1 MTILFDSAIG
11 NVINTKPKRF
21 RALASRPGVFPYLMG
36 GKLLWQYRPEEEVY
50 DQLSIDSLLDAT
62 ITIGHPDNDLD
73 PTETHGAIFDVEV
86 VNDEGIY
93 SDFLVLTDS
102 ALELAKNNSPVSP
115 MYDVALRE
123 ESGEYNGQR
132 YDLIQSG
139 IRYRSLG
146 LVNKARQGDSVKVFL
161 QLSKDSLSSAI
172 ATPDTDLIQ
181 IPIIQNFDS
190 NTDMA
195 KQLHIPANAPPPI
208 TIPVVTEQVSTPI
221 ETETI
226 EKEEEV
232 IDTAKINGDN
242 IESDIKVDV
251 KPESTLEVETSS
263 GEKLNE
269 PIAVINSDG
278 GININRDYLDE
289 VIDVAS
295 RAASLG
301 IMSFN
306 DAMHIGAASTWGL
319 MRLVLSKSDIT
330 LNDYDDAQVAYKV
343 YCQLNPM
350 PNQGGVVTTAT
361 NTVGDSANRSLPAP
375 ITFPVISHPMHTHK
389 PAVSETP
396 TKKIIT
402 FDMLE

>member
-132 YDLIQSG
+132 YDLIQTG

-146 LVNKARQGDSVKVFL
+146 LVDKARQGDSVKVFL

-181 IPIIQNFDS
+181 IPIIQDFDS

-208 TIPVVTEQVSTPI
+208 TIPVVTEQTSATV
-221 ETETI
+221 ETET
-226 EKEEEV
+226 KEEI
-232 IDTAKINGDN
+232 IDTVNVNGDN
-242 IESDIKVDV
+242 VEVEIKSDVT
-251 KPESTLEVETSS
+251 PELTTEIETSS
-263 GEKLNE
+263 GEV
-269 PIAVINSDG
+269 IAIINSDG
-278 GININRDYLDE
+278 GVNINRDYLNE
-289 VIDVAS
+289 VVDVAT

-301 IMSFN
+301 IMPFN
-306 DAMHIGAASTWGL
+306 DAILQGMASCSKL
-319 MRLVLSKSDIT
+319 MRLVLQKDGIDI
-330 LNDYDDAQVAYKV
+330 NAEDDATVAYKV
-343 YCQLNPM
+343 YSKLNQ
-350 PNQGGVVTTAT
+350 NREVK
-361 NTVGDSANRSLPAP
+361 NTVADSQESNNLPAP
-375 ITFPVISHPMHTHK
+375 ITVPVISHPMHTPK
-389 PAVSETP
+389 AAVSQTT
-396 TKKIIT
+396 TKKVIT

>member
-102 ALELAKNNSPVSP
+102 ALELAKNNTPVSP

-132 YDLIQSG
+132 YDLIQTG

-146 LVNKARQGDSVKVFL
+146 LVDKARQGDSVKVFL

-172 ATPDTDLIQ
+172 LTPDSDLIQ

-195 KQLHIPANAPPPI
+195 NKLHIPANAPPPI
-208 TIPVVTEQVSTPI
+208 TIPLVTEQTSANI
-221 ETETI
+221 ETGI
-226 EKEEEV
+226 KEEI
-232 IDTAKINGDN
+232 IDTANIN
-242 IESDIKVDV
+242 SDMVTDEIKVDV
-251 KPESTLEVETSS
+251 KPESTTEVETSS
-263 GEKLNE
+263 AEV
-269 PIAVINSDG
+269 IAVINSDG
-278 GININRDYLDE
+278 GVNINRDYLNE
-289 VIDVAS
+289 VVDVAT

-301 IMSFN
+301 IMPFN
-306 DAMHIGAASTWGL
+306 DAILQGMASSSKL
-319 MRLVLSKSDIT
+319 MRLVLQKDGIDI
-330 LNDYDDAQVAYKV
+330 NAEDDASVAYKV
-343 YCQLNPM
+343 YSKLNQ
-350 PNQGGVVTTAT
+350 NREVKNIVADSQETA
-361 NTVGDSANRSLPAP
+361 NLPAP
-375 ITFPVISHPMHTHK
+375 ITVPVISHPMHTHK
-389 PAVSETP
+389 PAVSQTAN
-396 TKKIIT
+396 KKVIT

>member
-36 GKLLWQYRPEEEVY
+36 GKLLWQYRPEDEVY
-50 DQLSIDSLLDAT
+50 DQLSIDSLLDVM
-62 ITIGHPDNDLD
+62 ITIGHPNNDLD
-73 PTETHGAIFDVEV
+73 PTETHGAVFDVEV

-181 IPIIQNFDS
+181 IPIIQTFDS

-208 TIPVVTEQVSTPI
+208 TIPVVTEPVSTPI
-221 ETETI
+221 EAETTEEI
-226 EKEEEV
+226 
-232 IDTAKINGDN
+232 IDTSKINADTV
-242 IESDIKVDV
+242 EPDV
-251 KPESTLEVETSS
+251 KPESTNEVETSS
-263 GEKLNE
+263 GEKISV

-295 RAASLG
+295 RAASLS

-306 DAMHIGAASTWGL
+306 DAMHVGASSTWSL
-319 MRLVLSKSDIT
+319 MRLILSKSDIT

-350 PNQGGVVTTAT
+350 PNQGTTLT
-361 NTVGDSANRSLPAP
+361 TSNTVADSNSRALPAP
-375 ITFPVISHPMHTHK
+375 ITVPVISHPMHTPK
-389 PAVSETP
+389 PAVLETQS
-396 TKKIIT
+396 KKIIT

>member
-62 ITIGHPDNDLD
+62 ITLGHPDNDTD

-132 YDLIQSG
+132 YDLIQTG

-146 LVNKARQGDSVKVFL
+146 LVDKARQGDSVKVFL

-172 ATPDTDLIQ
+172 LTPDSDLIQ
-181 IPIIQNFDS
+181 IPIIQTSDTK
-190 NTDMA
+190 TDMA
-195 KQLHIPANAPPPI
+195 NKLHIPANAPPPI
-208 TIPVVTEQVSTPI
+208 AIPVATEQTSTTI
-221 ETETI
+221 ET
-226 EKEEEV
+226 KEEI
-232 IDTAKINGDN
+232 IDTANIN
-242 IESDIKVDV
+242 SDTVELEIKADV
-251 KPESTLEVETSS
+251 KPELTTEVETSS
-263 GEKLNE
+263 GEV
-269 PIAVINSDG
+269 IAVINSDG
-278 GININRDYLDE
+278 GVNINRDYLNE
-289 VIDVAS
+289 VVDVAT

-301 IMSFN
+301 IMPFN
-306 DAMHIGAASTWGL
+306 DAILQGMASSSKL
-319 MRLVLSKSDIT
+319 MRLVLQKDGIDI
-330 LNDYDDAQVAYKV
+330 NAEDDASVAYKV
-343 YCQLNPM
+343 YSKLNQ
-350 PNQGGVVTTAT
+350 NREVK
-361 NTVGDSANRSLPAP
+361 NTVADSTNSNLPAP
-375 ITFPVISHPMHTHK
+375 ITVPVISHPMHTPK
-389 PAVSETP
+389 PVVSQT
-396 TKKIIT
+396 TAKKVIT